1 MAELRK
7 KINSGWVLMDAI
19 VNQSNGSI
27 DYYLERAKC
36 CCIVRVNADGTGKVY
51 KRAAL

>member
-7 KINSGWVLMDAI
+7 RLNSGWVLMDAI

-27 DYYLERAKC
+27 DYYLERANSC
-36 CCIVRVNADGTGKVY
+36 CMVRVYSDGRGEVIK
-51 KRAAL
+51 